1 MATSFPTSIDELVNP
16 QGTDSVKEVSH
27 AAQHSNANDAIEAL
41 EQKVGV
47 NNSTD
52 VNSLDYKVKQLEL
65 NFQDPEEIKD
75 LAAGLLNHTDHQN
88 ISATWNQVADRIV
101 LNVSQVPAAG
111 YAEQVKHIVKA
122 GQALNIGQPVYVS
135 GSTGT
140 NMIVTAASYSAES
153 TSSKT
158 LGLIGQT
165 LALNDSGFVV
175 SEGLL
180 PNLDTSTATA
190 GDPVWLG
197 PNGTL
202 IYGLV
207 NKPVAPNHLVFIGIV
222 TRVHPQNGEIFVK
235 VQNGFELQELHNVKI
250 TAPATGEVLIYNA
263 TTGLW
268 TNTDT
273 MASKIYVDTAV
284 SGLSNTSAATYIPLN
299 LMGAVD
305 GVAELDENGFVPQ
318 SQLDIDERIQDKAA
332 KLITDG
338 THYNITV
345 AYDDTAAKLSLTATY
360 DQAETI
366 SAIATALTAG
376 TGITKTSSSTPPNY
390 LGDYNNGYSYALNDV
405 VSIPEGSPYGIVGS
419 YFIRTGNP
427 SNPGYP
433 PEPGGAPNASWTLYN
448 FSQTITIGVDT
459 NSIATQSYVNTA
471 ISNLVDG
478 APALLDTLNEIAAAI
493 GDDSNFVTTIT
504 TALSTKLSIVD
515 AASTYLA
522 LADTDERIQDVAGG
536 MVSGNTEP
544 TGFSATYDDTT
555 GKLNFDITTADLP
568 GFTEAAQDSVSS
580 LFTHSNHSNVTATY
594 DDVNNRIN
602 LAVTAQLTQ
611 EQAQDYIAP
620 LFTHGQN
627 PNITATY
634 DDVQN
639 RLILETII
647 PPSKAIMSASAP
659 TAPADGEF
667 WFDTDE
673 YRSGNTRSLKVWN
686 ALSSTWEYVATDL
699 SLSTTNTWTSKN
711 TYTNGVIIGLDNPP
725 ADPVHGQIYYNKPL
739 DKLKVWDGLLWQDI
753 QGSGGGGGG
762 LTLIPTDVTAPPS
775 TFFVGL
781 IAPPSGATANGDLW
795 IDVDDIDTPFNQFY
809 TGGIAPDPQQYEFWV
824 DNVEPIQ
831 ELIYSADEPATP
843 SYPGELWIDTD
854 EYDGAIV
861 EFGTEA
867 PNPDNVQLWVDLN
880 ENETPT
886 YYKDLTFTNYAT
898 IANFPA
904 NAPNGYIAADAA
916 TGLAY
921 VRSQGQWLAIVTS
934 SNINSIISSNST
946 VFEDLKAL
954 AWMGF
959 E

>member
-1 MATSFPTSIDELVNP
+1 MATSFPTSLDELVNP
-16 QGTDSVKEVSH
+16 QSTDSVKEVSH
-27 AAQHSNANDAIEAL
+27 AAQHANANDAIEAL

-52 VNSLDYKVKQLEL
+52 PNSLDYKVKQLEL

-88 ISATWNQVADRIV
+88 ITATWNQVADRIV

-140 NMIVTAASYSAES
+140 NMIVAAASYSAES
-153 TSSKT
+153 SSSKT
-158 LGLIGQT
+158 LGLMGQT

-180 PNLDTSTATA
+180 PNLDTS
-190 GDPVWLG
+190 VWLG

-207 NKPVAPNHLVFIGIV
+207 NKPAAPNHLVFIGIV
-222 TRVHPQNGEIFVK
+222 TRVHPENGEIFVK
-235 VQNGFELQELHNVKI
+235 IQNGFELQELHNVAI

-273 MASKIYVDTAV
+273 MASKTYVDTAV
-284 SGLSNTSAATYIPLN
+284 SGLSNTSAATYIPLS
-299 LMGAVD
+299 LMGNAE

-345 AYDDTAAKLSLTATY
+345 SYDDTAATLSLSANYDDEEVMDAIATSLTA
-360 DQAETI
+360 
-366 SAIATALTAG
+366 G
-376 TGITKTSSSTPPNY
+376 NGITKVY
-390 LGDYNNGYSYALNDV
+390 DDV
-405 VSIPEGSPYGIVGS
+405 A
-419 YFIRTGNP
+419 N
-427 SNPGYP
+427 
-433 PEPGGAPNASWTLYN
+433 
-448 FSQTITIGVDT
+448 TITVSVDT
-459 NSIATQSYVNTA
+459 SVIADKTYVNTA
-471 ISNLVDG
+471 ISNLIDG

-493 GDDSNFVTTIT
+493 GDDANFVTTIT
-504 TALSTKLSIVD
+504 NALATKLNITD

-522 LADTDERIQDVAGG
+522 LVDTDERIQDVAGG

-568 GFTEAAQDSVSS
+568 GFTEAAQDSTSS
-580 LFTHSNHSNVTATY
+580 LFIHSNHSNVTATY

-611 EQAQDYIAP
+611 EEAQDYIAP

-634 DDVQN
+634 DDAQN

-659 TAPADGEF
+659 TTPADGEF

-673 YRSGNTRSLKVWN
+673 YRSGNTRALKVWN

-809 TGGIAPDPQQYEFWV
+809 TGGVAPDPQQYEFWV

-831 ELIYSADEPATP
+831 ELIYSADEPTTP

-867 PNPDNVQLWVDLN
+867 PNPNNVQLWVDLN

-898 IANFPA
+898 QADFPS
-904 NAPNGYIAADAA
+904 NAPNGFVAADAS

-921 VRSQGQWLAIVTS
+921 VRSQGQWLAIVTAN
-934 SNINSIISSNST
+934 NINSIITSNST

>member
-1 MATSFPTSIDELVNP
+1 MATSFPTSKDDFVNP
-16 QGTDSVKEVSH
+16 QSTDSVQTVSH
-27 AAQHSNANDAIEAL
+27 AAQHANANDAIEAL
-41 EQKVGV
+41 ETKVGV

-52 VNSLDYKVKQLEL
+52 PSSLDYKVKQLEL
-65 NFQDPEEIKD
+65 NFLDSEEVQDI
-75 LAAGLLNHTDHQN
+75 AAALLDHTDHSSVN
-88 ISATWNQVADRIV
+88 VTYNDIANKLILSVSNAPSASYTSV
-101 LNVSQVPAAG
+101 L
-111 YAEQVKHIVKA
+111 KHTVQA
-122 GQALNIGQPVYVS
+122 GQALTIGQPVYVS
-135 GSTGT
+135 SANGT
-140 NMIVTAASYSAES
+140 NMVVSQAGYATEAS
-153 TSSKT
+153 SSKT
-158 LGLIGQT
+158 IGLIAQN
-165 LALNDSGFVV
+165 LNAADNGFVIA
-175 SEGLL
+175 EGLL
-180 PNLDTSTATA
+180 AGLNTGTAVA

-197 PNGTL
+197 PTGTL
-202 IYGLV
+202 IYGLA

-222 TRVHPQNGEIFVK
+222 TRANANNGEIFVK
-235 VQNGFELQELHNVKI
+235 VQNGFELQELHNVLI

-268 TNTDT
+268 TNTNT
-273 MASKIYVDTAV
+273 MASKSYVDTAV
-284 SGLSNTSAATYIPLN
+284 SGLSNTASTTYVPLSILGN
-299 LMGAVD
+299 PD
-305 GVAELDENGFVPQ
+305 GVAELDENGYVPQ

-345 AYDDTAAKLSLTATY
+345 SYNDTDATLSLSANYDDEEVMDAIATSLTA
-360 DQAETI
+360 
-366 SAIATALTAG
+366 G
-376 TGITKTSSSTPPNY
+376 NGITKTY
-390 LGDYNNGYSYALNDV
+390 DDV
-405 VSIPEGSPYGIVGS
+405 A
-419 YFIRTGNP
+419 N
-427 SNPGYP
+427 
-433 PEPGGAPNASWTLYN
+433 
-448 FSQTITIGVDT
+448 TITLAVDT
-459 NSIATQSYVNTA
+459 SVIADRSYVNTA

-493 GDDSNFVTTIT
+493 GDDANFVTTIT
-504 TALSTKLSIVD
+504 TALSTKLNID
-515 AASTYLA
+515 TAAATYLA
-522 LADTDERIQDVAGG
+522 LADTDERIQDVVGG
-536 MVSGNTEP
+536 MVSSNTES
-544 TGFSATYDDTT
+544 TGLAVTYDDPT
-555 GKLNFDITTADLP
+555 GKLNFEITTANLP
-568 GFTEAAQDSVSS
+568 GFTEAAQDSVAS
-580 LFTHSNHSNVTATY
+580 LFTHAGHSNVTATY
-594 DDVNNRIN
+594 DDAANRIN

-620 LFTHGQN
+620 LFTHGLN

-634 DDVQN
+634 DDVN
-639 RLILETII
+639 NNLILETII

-659 TAPADGEF
+659 SSPADGAF

-673 YRSGNTRSLKVWN
+673 FRSGTTRALKVWQ
-686 ALSSTWEYVATDL
+686 ASTSSWQYVSSDL

-781 IAPPSGATANGDLW
+781 VAPPTGATANGDLW

-809 TGGIAPDPQQYEFWV
+809 TGGVAPDPQQYEFWV
-824 DNVEPIQ
+824 DNLEPIQ
-831 ELIYSADEPATP
+831 ELIYSADEPSTP
-843 SYPGELWIDTD
+843 SYEGELWIDTD
-854 EYDGAIV
+854 EFDGAIV
-861 EFGTEA
+861 EFGATA
-867 PNPDNVQLWVDLN
+867 PNPDNVQLWVDIN
-880 ENETPT
+880 ENESPS

-898 IANFPA
+898 VADFPQ
-904 NAPNGYIAADAA
+904 NAPNGFVASDAS

-921 VRSQGQWLAIVTS
+921 VRSQGQWLAIVTA

>member
-1 MATSFPTSIDELVNP
+1 MATSFPTGLDELVNP
-16 QGTDSVKEVSH
+16 QSTDSVKEVSH
-27 AAQHSNANDAIEAL
+27 AAQHANANDAIEAL

-52 VNSLDYKVKQLEL
+52 PNSLDYKVKQLEL

-75 LAAGLLNHTDHQN
+75 LAASLLNHTDHQN
-88 ISATWNQVADRIV
+88 ITATWNQIADRII
-101 LNVSQVPAAG
+101 LDVSQVPAAG
-111 YAEQVKHIVKA
+111 YSAQVKHTVKA
-122 GQALNIGQPVYVS
+122 GQALTIGQPVYIS
-135 GSTGT
+135 GATGN
-140 NMIVTAASYSAES
+140 NMIVSPASYSSES

-158 LGLIGQT
+158 LGLLEQS
-165 LALNDSGFVV
+165 LATNAIGFVV

-180 PNLDTSTATA
+180 SGLDTSMAAA

-197 PNGTL
+197 PTGTL
-202 IYGLV
+202 IYGLA

-222 TRVHPQNGEIFVK
+222 TRSQSQNGQIFVK
-235 VQNGFELQELHNVKI
+235 IQNGFELQELHNVLI

-268 TNTDT
+268 TNTNT
-273 MASKIYVDTAV
+273 MASKTYVDTAV
-284 SGLSNTSAATYIPLN
+284 SGLSNTSAATYIPLS
-299 LMGAVD
+299 LMGTAD

-318 SQLDIDERIQDKAA
+318 AQLDIDERIQDKAA

-345 AYDDTAAKLSLTATY
+345 SYDDTAAKLSLSANY
-360 DQAETI
+360 DDSEVV

-376 TGITKTSSSTPPNY
+376 NGILKTYNQTPPNY
-390 LGDYNNGYSYALNDV
+390 IGDYDNGYSYALNDI
-405 VSIPEGSPYGIVGS
+405 VSIPTGSPYGIVGS

-427 SNPGYP
+427 LNPGYP

-448 FSQTITIGVDT
+448 FSKTITVAVDT
-459 NSIATQSYVNTA
+459 SVIADRTYVNTA
-471 ISNLVDG
+471 ISNLIDG

-493 GDDSNFVTTIT
+493 GDDANFITTIT
-504 TALSTKLSIVD
+504 NALATKLNITD
-515 AASTYLA
+515 AANTYLA
-522 LADTDERIQDVAGG
+522 LVDTDERIQDVVGG
-536 MVSGNTEP
+536 MVSGNTES
-544 TGFSATYDDTT
+544 TGLAVTYDDPT
-555 GKLNFDITTADLP
+555 GKINFAITTADLP
-568 GFTEAAQDSVSS
+568 GFTEAAQDAAGA
-580 LFTHSNHSNVTATY
+580 LFAHSNHTNVTATY
-594 DDVNNRIN
+594 DDVNNRVN
-602 LAVTAQLTQ
+602 LSVTAQLTQ

-620 LFTHGQN
+620 LFTHGLN

-634 DDVQN
+634 DDVAN
-639 RLILETII
+639 KLILETII
-647 PPSKAIMSASAP
+647 PPSKAIMSATAP
-659 TAPADGEF
+659 ASPADGEF

-673 YRSGNTRSLKVWN
+673 YRSGNTRALKVWN
-686 ALSSTWEYVATDL
+686 ALATTWEYVSSNL

-711 TYTNGVIIGLDNPP
+711 TFTNGVIIGLDGPP

-753 QGSGGGGGG
+753 QGSGVGGGG

-781 IAPPSGATANGDLW
+781 VAPPTGATANGDLW

-809 TGGIAPDPQQYEFWV
+809 TGGVAPDPQQYEFWV

-843 SYPGELWIDTD
+843 SYEGELWIDTD
-854 EYDGAIV
+854 EYDGSIL
-861 EFGTEA
+861 EFGTEP
-867 PNPDNVQLWVDLN
+867 PNPNNVQLWVDLN

-898 IANFPA
+898 QADFPT
-904 NAPNGYIAADAA
+904 NAPNGYVAADAS

-921 VRSQGQWLAIVTS
+921 VRSQGQWLAIVTAN
-934 SNINSIISSNST
+934 NINSIITSNST

>member
-1 MATSFPTSIDELVNP
+1 MATAFPTSKDELVNP
-16 QGTDSVKEVSH
+16 QPTDSVQTVSH
-27 AAQHSNANDAIEAL
+27 AAQHANANDAIEAL
-41 EQKVGV
+41 EAKVGV
-47 NNSTD
+47 DNSTD
-52 VNSLDYKVKQLEL
+52 PASLDYKVKQLEL
-65 NFQDPEEIKD
+65 NFLDGEEVQG
-75 LAAGLLNHTDHQN
+75 LAAALLTHSDH
-88 ISATWNQVADRIV
+88 S
-101 LNVSQVPAAG
+101 NVSVTYNDIANKLVLTVSNAPSAN
-111 YAEQVKHIVKA
+111 YTSVVKHTVRA
-122 GQALNIGQPVYVS
+122 GEGLIAGTPVYVS
-135 GSTGT
+135 SANGT
-140 NMIVTAASYSAES
+140 NIIVSKASNTGEG

-158 LGLIGQT
+158 LGL
-165 LALNDSGFVV
+165 LAQNLNVGTNGFVV

-180 PNLDTSTATA
+180 AGLNTSEAAA

-197 PNGTL
+197 PTGTL
-202 IYGLV
+202 IYGLT
-207 NKPVAPNHLVFIGIV
+207 NKPKAPAHLVFIGIV
-222 TRVHPQNGEIFVK
+222 TRVNANNGEIFVRI
-235 VQNGFELQELHNVKI
+235 QNGFELEELHNVNI

-268 TNTDT
+268 TNTNT
-273 MASKIYVDTAV
+273 MASKSYVDSAVAGLGNTASTTYV
-284 SGLSNTSAATYIPLN
+284 PLSLLGNA
-299 LMGAVD
+299 D
-305 GVAELDENGFVPQ
+305 GVAELDSAGYVPQ

-345 AYDDTAAKLSLTATY
+345 AYDDVAAKLNLTATY
-360 DQAETI
+360 DQAETV

-405 VSIPEGSPYGIVGS
+405 VSIPVGSPYGIVGS
-419 YFIRTGNP
+419 YFIRSGNP
-427 SNPGYP
+427 GNPGYP
-433 PEPGGAPNASWTLYN
+433 PEPGGATNASWTLYT
-448 FSQTITIGVDT
+448 FAQTITIAVDT

-493 GDDSNFVTTIT
+493 GDDANFVTTIT
-504 TALSTKLSIVD
+504 NALSNKLNIST

-522 LADTDERIQDVAGG
+522 LADTDERIQDVVGG
-536 MVSGNTEP
+536 MVSGNTES
-544 TGFSATYDDTT
+544 TGLAVTYDDPT
-555 GKLNFDITTADLP
+555 GKLNFEVTTANLP
-568 GFTEAAQDSVSS
+568 GFTEAAQDSAAS
-580 LFTHSNHSNVTATY
+580 LFTHTGHTNVTATY
-594 DDVNNRIN
+594 DDVANRIN

-620 LFTHGQN
+620 LFTHGLN

-634 DDVQN
+634 DDTNN

-647 PPSKAIMSASAP
+647 PPSKAIMSAFAP
-659 TAPADGEF
+659 TSPADGTF

-673 YRSGNTRSLKVWN
+673 YRSGNTWALKVWQ
-686 ALSSTWEYVATDL
+686 ASTSSWQYVSSDL

-711 TYTNGVIIGLDNPP
+711 TYTNGVIIGLDAAP
-725 ADPVHGQIYYNKPL
+725 ASPVHGQIYYNKPL
-739 DKLKVWDGLLWQDI
+739 NKLKVWDGLLWQDI
-753 QGSGGGGGG
+753 QGAGGGGG
-762 LTLIPTDVTAPPS
+762 LTLIPTDASAPPS

-781 IAPPSGATANGDLW
+781 IAPPSGATAEGDLW

-809 TGGIAPDPQQYEFWV
+809 TGGVAPDPAQYEFWV

-831 ELIYSADEPATP
+831 ELIYSANEPGTP

-854 EYDGAIV
+854 DYDGAIV
-861 EFGTEA
+861 EFGATA
-867 PNPDNVQLWVDLN
+867 PNPNNVQLWVDIN
-880 ENETPT
+880 ENESPS

-898 IANFPA
+898 VADFPP
-904 NAPNGYIAADAA
+904 NAPNGYVASDAS

-934 SNINSIISSNST
+934 ANINTIISSNST

>member
-1 MATSFPTSIDELVNP
+1 MATSFPTSKDDFVNP
-16 QGTDSVKEVSH
+16 QSTDSVQTVSH
-27 AAQHSNANDAIEAL
+27 AAQHANANDAIEAL
-41 EQKVGV
+41 ETKVGV

-52 VNSLDYKVKQLEL
+52 PASLDYKVKQLEL
-65 NFQDPEEIKD
+65 NFLDTEEVSDI
-75 LAAGLLNHTDHQN
+75 AAALLDH
-88 ISATWNQVADRIV
+88 ADHS
-101 LNVSQVPAAG
+101 NVSVTYNDIANKLVLSVSNAPS
-111 YAEQVKHIVKA
+111 AEYTSVVKHTVQA
-122 GQALNIGQPVYVS
+122 GVALIAGTPVYVS
-135 GSTGT
+135 SANGT
-140 NMIVTAASYSAES
+140 NMIVSKASNASEG

-158 LGLIGQT
+158 LGLIAQN
-165 LALNDSGFVV
+165 LNANTNGFVV

-180 PNLDTSTATA
+180 AGLNTNGAVA

-197 PNGTL
+197 PTGTL
-202 IYGLV
+202 IYGLT
-207 NKPVAPNHLVFIGIV
+207 NKPKAPAHLVFIGIV
-222 TRVHPQNGEIFVK
+222 TRANANNGEIFVRI
-235 VQNGFELQELHNVKI
+235 QNGFELEELHNVSI
-250 TAPATGEVLIYNA
+250 TAPATGEVLVYNA

-268 TNTDT
+268 SNTNTIAT
-273 MASKIYVDTAV
+273 KSYVDTAV
-284 SGLSNTSAATYIPLN
+284 SGLSNTASTTYVPLSLLGN
-299 LMGAVD
+299 AD
-305 GVAELDENGFVPQ
+305 GVAELDENGYVPQ
-318 SQLDIDERIQDKAA
+318 TQLDIDERIQDKAA

-345 AYDDTAAKLSLTATY
+345 AYDDVAAKLNLTATY
-360 DQAETI
+360 DQAETV

-405 VSIPEGSPYGIVGS
+405 VSIPVGSPYGIVGS
-419 YFIRTGNP
+419 YFIRSGNP
-427 SNPGYP
+427 GNPGYP
-433 PEPGGAPNASWTLYN
+433 PEPGGATNASWTLYT

-493 GDDSNFVTTIT
+493 GDDANFITTIT
-504 TALSTKLSIVD
+504 TALSNKLNITT

-522 LADTDERIQDVAGG
+522 LADTDERIQDVVGG
-536 MVSGNTEP
+536 MVAGNTES
-544 TGFSATYDDTT
+544 TGLAVTYDDPT
-555 GKLNFDITTADLP
+555 GKLNFAITTADLP
-568 GFTEAAQDSVSS
+568 GFTEAAQDSVAG
-580 LFTHSNHSNVTATY
+580 LFTHAGHSNVTATY
-594 DDVNNRIN
+594 DDALNRIN

-620 LFTHGQN
+620 LFTHGRN

-634 DDVQN
+634 DDATN
-639 RLILETII
+639 NLILETVI

-659 TAPADGEF
+659 TTPSDGTF
-667 WFDTDE
+667 WFDLDE
-673 YRSGNTRSLKVWN
+673 YRTGNTRALKVWN
-686 ALSSTWEYVATDL
+686 AQSAEWQYISSDL

-711 TYTNGVIIGLDNPP
+711 TYTNGVIIGLDSAP
-725 ADPVHGQIYYNKPL
+725 ASPVHGQIYYNKPL

-753 QGSGGGGGG
+753 QGAGGGGG

-781 IAPPSGATANGDLW
+781 IAPPSGATSNGDLW

-809 TGGIAPDPQQYEFWV
+809 TGGVAPDPQQYEFWV

-831 ELIYSADEPATP
+831 ELIYSADEPGTP
-843 SYPGELWIDTD
+843 SYEGELWIDTD
-854 EYDGAIV
+854 EFDGSIV
-861 EFGTEA
+861 EFGATP
-867 PNPDNVQLWVDLN
+867 PNPNNVQLWVDIN
-880 ENETPT
+880 ENESPS

-898 IANFPA
+898 VADFPQ
-904 NAPNGYIAADAA
+904 NAPNGYVASDASS
-916 TGLAY
+916 GLAY

-954 AWMGF
+954 TWMGF